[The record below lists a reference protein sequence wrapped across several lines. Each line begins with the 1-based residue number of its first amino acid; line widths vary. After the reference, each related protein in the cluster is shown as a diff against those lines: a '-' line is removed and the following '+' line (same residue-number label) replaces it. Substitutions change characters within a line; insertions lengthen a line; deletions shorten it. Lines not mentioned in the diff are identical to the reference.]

1 VDKFTPEEQ
10 AAIDYHRSNLHT
22 GNAMRHPDG
31 SMTTFM
37 GSVVGTDQGHM
48 ILPTYWHNEIRDVP
62 QAMRFALK
70 SGIKFPTYGTAE
82 EALAAEKR
90 LHDVMEKDLQEYKLK
105 TQSQGDS
112 NAAR

>member
-1 VDKFTPEEQ
+1 
-10 AAIDYHRSNLHT
+10 
-22 GNAMRHPDG
+22 
-31 SMTTFM
+31 
-37 GSVVGTDQGHM
+37 
-48 ILPTYWHNEIRDVP
+48 
-62 QAMRFALK
+62 MRFALK